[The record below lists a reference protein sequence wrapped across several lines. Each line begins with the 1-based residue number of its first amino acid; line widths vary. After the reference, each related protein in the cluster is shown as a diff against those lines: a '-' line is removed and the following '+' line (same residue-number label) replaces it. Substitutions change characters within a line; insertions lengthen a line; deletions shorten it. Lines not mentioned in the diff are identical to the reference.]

1 MLCTL
6 HYFAKDY
13 LFAELYSAVYLLHLW
28 LDAWTRPQSWAALPS
43 QRSGQKEQKEFECQR
58 EGEPKDKRNESH
70 EGQSADTLRTL
81 CQHCKHDPKCSACVI
96 ICSPKASSDSFCL
109 SCVPTKSF
117 VYVCVALSLSDSF
130 HLFSSP
136 ALLLIPTCDSD
147 WVRKHN
153 QTIYFPARN
162 TACLV
167 FLYWLSGIVGWC
179 TDMQTNKLF
188 FPRRGFMLVA
198 MTCSI
203 ICFYGLVS
211 STVSTSCIGLQSA
224 HLLYGQVV
232 LGLAFFASCA
242 WSLQNWQFGN
252 VMQCGMVMNGR
263 HW

>member
-117 VYVCVALSLSDSF
+117 VYVCVFIWCTRTIKAHWLGQHSTPVLCLTLDPSSLNLPQAVPPGKVRHTQLHQAWKICWSF
-130 HLFSSP
+130 
-136 ALLLIPTCDSD
+136 
-147 WVRKHN
+147 
-153 QTIYFPARN
+153 
-162 TACLV
+162 
-167 FLYWLSGIVGWC
+167 GIV
-179 TDMQTNKLF
+179 
-188 FPRRGFMLVA
+188 
-198 MTCSI
+198 I
-203 ICFYGLVS
+203 
-211 STVSTSCIGLQSA
+211 
-224 HLLYGQVV
+224 
-232 LGLAFFASCA
+232 
-242 WSLQNWQFGN
+242 
-252 VMQCGMVMNGR
+252 R
-263 HW
+263 HVPFLRLSF